1 MSELKPGLPE
11 RLERVRGELA
21 AAERAAGRPAGSV
34 RLIAVGKTF
43 PVEACEEAYACGQ
56 RAFGEN
62 YVQEG
67 VEKIV
72 HFRAVHPEDPGE
84 WHFIGPLQANKT
96 RLVAE
101 HFDWVQSVDRLRI
114 ASRLSAQ
121 RPAGM
126 PPLNILIEVNI
137 DGEETKS
144 GVAPS
149 EVEAFADE
157 IAGYPGLRLRGL
169 MAIPAPAADSESRR
183 RPLAAMRALFER
195 LRVKHPGMDTLS
207 MGMSA
212 DMDEAVSEGATM
224 VRVGRAVFGPRDY
237 SGEGF
242 SSKEFAFPPSWKCPR
257 RPVTDAA
264 DGAWQRP
271 PLLKG
276 EQHEQKV
283 CRCRRDG
290 GFPYGRGRGLR
301 RSH

>member
-21 AAERAAGRPAGSV
+21 AAERAAGRPVGSV
-34 RLIAVGKTF
+34 RLIVVGKTF
-43 PVEACEEAYACGQ
+43 PIEACEEAYACGQ
-56 RAFGEN
+56 RSFGEN

-72 HFRAVHPEDPGE
+72 HFRAAHSEDPGE

-121 RPAGM
+121 RPESM

-137 DGEETKS
+137 DGEDTKS
-144 GVAPS
+144 GVAPE
-149 EVEAFADE
+149 EVAAFAHE
-157 IAGYPGLRLRGL
+157 VAAYPRLRLRGL
-169 MAIPAPAADSESRR
+169 MAIPAPAGDSESRR
-183 RPLAAMRALFER
+183 RPLAAMRRLFEQ
-195 LRVKHPGMDTLS
+195 LRAKHPDMDTLS

-212 DMDEAVSEGATM
+212 DMDEAVAEGATM

-237 SGEGF
+237 SG
-242 SSKEFAFPPSWKCPR
+242 KCA
-257 RPVTDAA
+257 V
-264 DGAWQRP
+264 
-271 PLLKG
+271 
-276 EQHEQKV
+276 
-283 CRCRRDG
+283 
-290 GFPYGRGRGLR
+290 
-301 RSH
+301 